1 MASNKLRCK
10 RKRGMTKL
18 QKIIGGTLVSLSVG
32 AIAIQFAFSTDILKT
47 KANEVAYLD
56 ANNSPELTN
65 GEGTMEDSKGVTWE
79 YHNAEDY
86 ASGHVSIGHEGY
98 FGISSNS
105 AWGLSGIQSLRVDY
119 TADAQSELW
128 LLTSLDGAEWGEQL
142 ILEDDISTTLAKNWR
157 YIRFY
162 NYSSSDSPIDI
173 TCVYIH
179 AECVRVE
186 DPEELDSAHIGNV
199 GEHTD
204 TMTAYQETTDVSPLG
219 NSTEAVRFE
228 KTGTKS
234 TTVVIS
240 LWRSYTVGEIINQKI
255 EYDLK
260 VTTNYGKTVELM
272 SGNNTVGTGV
282 NSNDVTSFEITDL
295 GNNWYH
301 IELPVNAIVSLIS
314 GYGKDNIPP
323 TGLENKAVDG
333 IRFNVG
339 NATIDNLR
347 ITGTQC
353 DLGFF
358 NSPRYTPKVGTALWV
373 KVSWV
378 GRLESCTLTTDDN
391 TIARPLPTTDPNLK
405 HASPFYV
412 ECVGAG
418 AVTVTVKLVVGYNRQ
433 QLPSITK
440 TFTIS

>member
-1 MASNKLRCK
+1 
-10 RKRGMTKL
+10 MTKI
-18 QKIIGGTLVSLSVG
+18 QKIVGGALVTLSAGV
-32 AIAIQFAFSTDILKT
+32 IAIQFAYNADIVKT
-47 KANEVAYLD
+47 NANEVAYLD
-56 ANNSPELTN
+56 SSNSPELTN

-79 YHNAEDY
+79 YHNAADY

-105 AWGLSGIQSLRVDY
+105 NYGVSGIQSLRVDY

-128 LLTSLDGAEWGEQL
+128 LLTSLDGLEWGEQL
-142 ILEDDISTTLAKNWR
+142 ILKDDESTTLAKNWR

-162 NYSSSDSPIDI
+162 NYSSSNSPIDI

-179 AECVRVE
+179 AECVRTE

-199 GEHTD
+199 GAHSD
-204 TMTAYQETTDVSPLG
+204 NLTAHQETTDVSPLG

-228 KTGTKS
+228 KTGTTS

-260 VTTNYGKTVELM
+260 VTTEYGKTVELM
-272 SGNNTVGTGV
+272 SDNTQVGLKI
-282 NSNDVTSFEITDL
+282 NSKEASSFIVSPL

-301 IELPVNAIVSLIS
+301 IEIPINTFVSLIS

-323 TGLENKAVDG
+323 TGLENKVING

-339 NATIDNLR
+339 NSTIDNLR

-358 NSPRYTPKVGTALWV
+358 NSPGYTPKVGTALWV

-378 GRLESCTLTTDDN
+378 GRLESCTLTTDN
-391 TIARPLPTTDPNLK
+391 STVAIPLSTTDPNLK
-405 HASPFYV
+405 HASPFYI
-412 ECVGAG
+412 ECLDAG
-418 AVTVTVKLVVGYNRQ
+418 TVTVTVTLVVGYNRQ
-433 QLPSITK
+433 QLLPISK
-440 TFTIS
+440 TFTIAAA